1 MVAVAFIHST
11 AWNRITKHLKSD
23 RQDYLDSL
31 VNQQPELDT
40 AILRGRIQM
49 IDDILERYPT
59 ECSELGDDHE
69 DLTDD

>member
-11 AWNRITKHLKSD
+11 AWARMVKLLKQD
-23 RQDYLDSL
+23 RDDYLDQL
-31 VNQQPELDT
+31 VLNQPEYET

-49 IDDILERYPT
+49 INEILERYPA
-59 ECSELGDDHE
+59 ECAAHGDEHE